1 MQLQRN
7 RGERRHPRAR
17 RRLFAN
23 QGAFQTGD
31 DAEIMHKAPCLSW
44 LSNAVLVWN
53 TVHMTRII
61 AQLRAAGATITD
73 EEGARISPAAFAH
86 VIPNGTYFA
95 RSTPLEHEVHSNGH
109 GDTPLDGG
117 RDAEE

>member
-61 AQLRAAGATITD
+61 AQLRAAGQPSLA
-73 EEGARISPAAFAH
+73 
-86 VIPNGTYFA
+86 A
-95 RSTPLEHEVHSNGH
+95 RSWWS
-109 GDTPLDGG
+109 
-117 RDAEE
+117 RWW